1 MFVIH
6 YLVGLDVMVHP
17 LISALT
23 GSCVG
28 VQVNPTV
35 FTLITFPFLFAVM
48 FGDFAHGFMMLL
60 FALLLILREK
70 SMMKQQLN
78 DMIEML
84 FGGRYVILLMALFS
98 MYVGL
103 IYNEAF
109 SLAMTVFGQTKWYC
123 TKNGDVVEDFRACHG
138 QTFERNPGEVY
149 PFGVDPIWRGAK
161 NELTVTN
168 SIKMKMSILL
178 GVAHMDLGVMMSL
191 FNQLYFWD
199 HLSVYCEFIPQILFL
214 NGLFGYLCF
223 MLLYKWTS
231 GSRASLYSVM
241 IDMFL
246 KPGTIDD
253 KNLMGGT
260 YLFAGQG
267 GVQVV
272 LVLIAFFAV
281 PWMLIPKPFILRKRH
296 RERMVS
302 AVKNKLAIY
311 LALFFELI

>member
-1 MFVIH
+1 M
-6 YLVGLDVMVHP
+6 
-17 LISALT
+17 
-23 GSCVG
+23 
-28 VQVNPTV
+28 QVNPTV

-60 FALLLILREK
+60 FALLLIVREK
-70 SMMKQQLN
+70 SLGKQQLN

-109 SLAMTVFGQTKWYC
+109 SLAMTIFGGTKWYC
-123 TKNGDVVEDFRACHG
+123 MDGNDRLPDFRACHDKA
-138 QTFERNPGEVY
+138 FMRDSGEVY

-178 GVAHMDLGVMMSL
+178 GVAHMDLGIMMSL

-199 HLSVYCEFIPQILFL
+199 HLSVYCEFIPQMLFL

-231 GSRASLYSVM
+231 GSAASLYSVM

-246 KPGTIDD
+246 SPGTVS
-253 KNLMGGT
+253 KENNT
-260 YLFAGQG
+260 FLFSGQAGLQS
-267 GVQVV
+267 V
-272 LVLIAFFAV
+272 LVLIAFISV
-281 PWMLIPKPFILRKRH
+281 PWMLIPKPLILKNRH
-296 RERMVS
+296 KQRMVR
-302 AVKNKLAIY
+302 
-311 LALFFELI
+311 E